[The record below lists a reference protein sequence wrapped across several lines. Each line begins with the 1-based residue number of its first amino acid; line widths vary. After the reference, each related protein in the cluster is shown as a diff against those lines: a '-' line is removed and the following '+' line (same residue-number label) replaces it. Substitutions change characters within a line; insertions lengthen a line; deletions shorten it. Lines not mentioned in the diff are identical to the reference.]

1 MRISAFVLIITLLVS
16 SCSSPNDA
24 QDACGELKT
33 LINQLDTNQLKS
45 LDVFH
50 ETVDAILVHAR
61 AAGKS
66 NGEFAQLANKVQS
79 FASLWY
85 AKAGSTVPTPDE
97 AVPLKALWDTY
108 CKNLTS

>member
-1 MRISAFVLIITLLVS
+1 MRISAFVLIITFLVS
-16 SCSSPNDA
+16 SCSSTNDS

-85 AKAGSTVPTPDE
+85 AKAGSTVPTSDE

>member
-1 MRISAFVLIITLLVS
+1 LRIAPVAVAIILLTAA
-16 SCSSPNDA
+16 CSSPNDT

-66 NGEFAQLANKVQS
+66 NAEFAQLANKVQS

-85 AKAGSTVPTPDE
+85 AKAGSTIPTSDE

-108 CKNLTS
+108 CKNLSS

>member
-1 MRISAFVLIITLLVS
+1 MRISAFVLIITFLVS
-16 SCSSPNDA
+16 SCSSPNDS

-85 AKAGSTVPTPDE
+85 AKAGSTVPTSDE

-108 CKNLTS
+108 CKNIAT